1 MKDSLIIVACFFLGL
16 MLGVTGTLPG
26 IFQNPDLSV
35 YALYALL
42 FLVGF
47 GLGSD
52 DRLPAMIRQINLKIL
67 LIPAGIVIGSLGGA
81 GAVSVFFPDLGL
93 KEALAVVSGFGY
105 YSLSS
110 ILLTQIHSETL
121 GVMALLSNVMRE
133 IATLVLASAF
143 VRLFGRFGAI
153 AAGGATA
160 MDTTLPVIVRYSG
173 REYAVISVFSG
184 IVLTTIA
191 PVLIPLIINGW

>member
-16 MLGVTGTLPG
+16 VLGISGKLPG
-26 IFQNPDLSV
+26 MFQNPDLSV

-52 DRLPAMIRQINLKIL
+52 ERLPAMLKQINARIL
-67 LIPAGIVIGSLGGA
+67 LVPLGIVIGTLGGA
-81 GAVSVFFPDLGL
+81 GAVSVFLPDLGL
-93 KEALAVVSGFGY
+93 REALAVVSGFGY

-121 GVMALLSNVMRE
+121 GVIALLSNVMRE
-133 IATLVLASAF
+133 IATLVMASVF
-143 VRLFGRFGAI
+143 VRCFGSFGPI

-173 REYAVISVFSG
+173 KEYAVVAVFSG
-184 IVLTTIA
+184 IVLTTLA
-191 PVLIPLIINGW
+191 PVIIPLILKGF